1 MLKSI
6 FLSLSIAIAL
16 CTSVY
21 TKAFSQENKAPVV
34 KILTPSAN
42 SHYDLNAQVHYHI
55 KVSDPEDGESE
66 YDEIAANEIFLEVKY
81 VSDLKN
87 ASNLSTA
94 DAKGL
99 SSMKKSNCFNCHA
112 FNGKLI
118 APSFFEIATRYTP
131 TSATIDLLSKRILEG
146 SGGVWG
152 TARMPTHED
161 LTAQEAQEI
170 VRWILKN
177 GTDSHLNYY
186 TGVEGTIK
194 IKSPDGVG
202 QKGAFILSAT
212 YSDHGSKNNPKQY
225 LSSKDVIVLYT
236 K

>member
-1 MLKSI
+1 MLKDI
-6 FLSLSIAIAL
+6 LLSMSIAIAL
-16 CTSVY
+16 CSVGY
-21 TKAFSQENKAPVV
+21 TKVFAQENKSPVV
-34 KILTPSAN
+34 KILEPSTN
-42 SHYDLNAQVHYHI
+42 TRFDMNTQVRYRI

-66 YDEIAANEIFLEVKY
+66 YDEIAANEIFLEVRY
-81 VSDLKN
+81 VPDIKN
-87 ASNLSTA
+87 ASNLPTA

-131 TSATIDLLSKRILEG
+131 TPATIDLLSKRILEG

-161 LTAQEAQEI
+161 LTVQETQEI

-177 GTDSHLNYY
+177 GTDSQLNYY
-186 TGVEGTIK
+186 TGMEGTIK

-202 QKGAFILSAT
+202 QKGAFVLSAT